1 MFRLKRTLMGLLIP
15 LLVLASFS
23 CCPKNHVING
33 GEKIAS
39 WQSEI
44 VHYLPTVDPVLEYW
58 NGRRKAEEE
67 EN

>member
-33 GEKIAS
+33 GEKMVS

>member
-67 EN
+67 N

>member
-1 MFRLKRTLMGLLIP
+1 MFRLKRTLMGLLTP

-33 GEKIAS
+33 GKKMAS
-39 WQSEI
+39 WQPKI
-44 VHYLPTVDPVLEYW
+44 VYYLPTADPVLEYW

>member
-23 CCPKNHVING
+23 CCPKNHVINS

-44 VHYLPTVDPVLEYW
+44 VHYLPTADPVLEYW
-58 NGRRKAEEE
+58 NGRRKEEEE

>member
-44 VHYLPTVDPVLEYW
+44 VHYLPTADPVLEYW

>member
-1 MFRLKRTLMGLLIP
+1 MFRLKRILMSLLIP

-23 CCPKNHVING
+23 CCPKNHVIDG
-33 GEKIAS
+33 GEKMAS

-58 NGRRKAEEE
+58 NGRRKEEEE